1 MSMQRT
7 AIVRRIVLGACIAL
21 IFGTGVLVSGC
32 ATVSETGSNGAA
44 DAGTTA
50 APSPTTSVRLPPVI
64 YRAPGL
70 APAAQSKPVP
80 LVIALH
86 GGSGATPALFANAT
100 GLDRVAAQNGFVVAY
115 LDSPVPLWRTPADI
129 SYIGSMITQLK
140 TSENIDPQRVYVV
153 GFSIGGF
160 ATFHTVCQFSS
171 QIAAIA
177 IVSTAMAPLWK
188 QPCHISQPVSQLSI
202 VGSSDLF
209 PVHQTSYP
217 ISADQTASIWRQ
229 LDGCSSQ
236 SQTVQVGPTAQT
248 TWNHC
253 NGGASVGEY
262 VVQGGTHRWPGSP
275 GSVGGDGQYSASPA
289 IWNFLSQ
296 HRSGASPPLSASIS
310 SLRVRGG
317 RSRQVRVTLRALAET
332 SVVVMVTLGTLRHV
346 IASKKFR
353 PASGKSV
360 PMVLAVP
367 KRTKRGR
374 YRLKLGLQDSY
385 GRTLTIVRTISVP
398 SLPSRPRHS
407 RRRPSRHA
415 G

>member
-1 MSMQRT
+1 MQRT
-7 AIVRRIVLGACIAL
+7 AIVRRIALGASIAL
-21 IFGTGVLVSGC
+21 IFGSCVLVSGC
-32 ATVSETGSNGAA
+32 ASSSETGTNGAA
-44 DAGTTA
+44 DAGTTSSGT
-50 APSPTTSVRLPPVI
+50 PSPTTSTRLPPVI
-64 YRAPGL
+64 YRPPGL
-70 APAAQSKPVP
+70 ASPAQSKRVP

-86 GGSGATPALFANAT
+86 GGSGATPALFAHAT
-100 GLDRVAAQNGFVVAY
+100 GLDSVAAQHGFVVAY

-140 TSENIDPQRVYVV
+140 ASQNIDPQRVYVV
-153 GFSIGGF
+153 GFSIGGY

-202 VGSSDLF
+202 VGTSDRF
-209 PVHQTSYP
+209 PVHKTSYP

-229 LDGCSSQ
+229 LDGCSAQ

-248 TWNHC
+248 TWSQC

-262 VVQGGTHRWPGSP
+262 VVNGGTHRWPGSP

-289 IWNFLSQ
+289 IWNFLSP
-296 HRSGASPPLSASIS
+296 HRSGSSKLSASVS
-310 SLRVRGG
+310 SLSVRGG
-317 RSRQVRVTLRALAET
+317 RSRQVRVTLSALAET
-332 SVVVMVTLGTLRHV
+332 SVVVAVTLSTLRHV

-374 YRLKLGLQDSY
+374 YRLKLGLRDSY
-385 GRTLTIVRTISVP
+385 GRSLTIVRAISVP
-398 SLPSRPRHS
+398 SLPSRSGHN
-407 RRRPSRHA
+407 RRRPIRPA
-415 G
+415 R